1 MRLRDRPV
9 ALNIHDQGGVMT
21 TALVLPA
28 TEDPYLCD
36 LTSAEQIHSLVD
48 GWFEILD
55 LIEPGATL
63 WINDEAALN
72 NKPFNQHA
80 MWLLLA
86 HSPNVSTSPF
96 LRGSIVLTGLTRTN
110 EDGLSDVDEY
120 FVDLVI
126 RGSRFTAE
134 VWLKDATDWK
144 DMNMPFDTWKSA
156 YQSVLSLKER
166 WPEVERT
173 RVRPL
178 P

>member
-1 MRLRDRPV
+1 
-9 ALNIHDQGGVMT
+9 MT

-28 TEDPYLCD
+28 TEEPYLCD
-36 LTSAEQIHSLVD
+36 LTSAEQIHSLVN

-55 LIEPGATL
+55 LVQPGATL
-63 WINDEAALN
+63 WINDEAALT

-86 HSPNVSTSPF
+86 HSPSVTTSPF
-96 LRGSIVLTGLTRTN
+96 LRGSIVLTGPMRTN
-110 EDGLSDVDEY
+110 EDGLSDVDDY

-156 YQSVLSLKER
+156 YQAVLSLKER
-166 WPEVERT
+166 WPDVERT